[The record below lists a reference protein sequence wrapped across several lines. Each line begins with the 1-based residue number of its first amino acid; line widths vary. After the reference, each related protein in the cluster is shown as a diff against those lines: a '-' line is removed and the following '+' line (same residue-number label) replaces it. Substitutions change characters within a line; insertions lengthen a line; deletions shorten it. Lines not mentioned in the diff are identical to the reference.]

1 MERVS
6 LPSFAGAIGRA
17 DCKQIFTALMW
28 TYVKQCPMRAD
39 KLTDPI
45 HQWRMR
51 AGEVGGKNVSYVR
64 LLETENNFTDGP
76 AKLL

>member
-1 MERVS
+1 
-6 LPSFAGAIGRA
+6 
-17 DCKQIFTALMW
+17 MW